1 MKSFRFLFLTIIY
14 LVLPGLCIA
23 QVRYDGI
30 IELDSTTYDFGP
42 VREAGGPV
50 ECSFHLKNISEAP
63 VNLYNISVTC
73 DCTTPSWS
81 KEPIAP
87 GEGIDITVRF
97 NPFAQFG
104 RIEKSLHLYV
114 TGLEKPVEVKIK
126 GSIVAKSIEEKYYI
140 TLGPLFVSDNIA
152 NVGTIHPGASV
163 VGSIDLANPLQDT
176 VSLSLTNVPDCIKVI
191 EFPKQLKGREEKTFV
206 FTVAADSLSFG
217 YRSVTLG
224 TSIDGEPSTP
234 LRVDYNI
241 TLDFSG
247 LEGDAVRQGPRPRV
261 SASTEYF
268 TDAVYGQPV
277 ETNLKISNAGGQ
289 TLIIHSIDAVSDAGV
304 YLPDVITGWTC
315 DPLEPGEAGFAR
327 LTIDTAQFRGGEIA
341 SFTVVFTT
349 NSPLRPQV
357 PVQVKGFIEQ

>member
-1 MKSFRFLFLTIIY
+1 MKSIRFMFLTFVY
-14 LVLPGLCIA
+14 LVLPGLCLA

-42 VREAGGPV
+42 VREAGGSV
-50 ECSFHLKNISEAP
+50 ECSFHLTNISDVP
-63 VNLYNISVTC
+63 VTLYNISVTC
-73 DCTTPSWS
+73 DCTTPSWP

-87 GEGIDITVRF
+87 GESIDIDVRF

-104 RIEKSLHLYV
+104 HIDKSLHLYI
-114 TGLEKPVEVKIK
+114 TGVEKPVEIRIK
-126 GSIVAKSIEEKYYI
+126 GSIVSKTIEEKYSVR
-140 TLGPLFVSDNIA
+140 LGPLLVSDTVV
-152 NVGTIHPGASV
+152 NVGTIHPGAGV
-163 VGSIDLANPLQDT
+163 VGSIVLANPLQDT
-176 VSLSLTNVPDCIKVI
+176 VSLSLVNVPDCIKVI
-191 EFPKQLKGREEKTFV
+191 EFPKRLIGREEKTFV
-206 FTVAADSLSFG
+206 FSVSADSLSFG
-217 YRSVTLG
+217 YKSVSLG

-234 LRVDYNI
+234 LRVDYSVVQ
-241 TLDFSG
+241 DFSG
-247 LEGDAVRQGPRPRV
+247 LDGDAVRQGPRPRV

-268 TDAVYGQPV
+268 MDAVYGQPV
-277 ETNLKISNAGGQ
+277 ETNLKITNAGGQ
-289 TLIIHSIDAVSDAGV
+289 TLIIHSIDAVSDVGV